1 MMIFISSFIH
11 SNVLS
16 VLLVSP
22 SLEHFPFLLLGRRI
36 LIGVITVNAILLPVW
51 TRGEN
56 PEHFI

>member
-22 SLEHFPFLLLGRRI
+22 SLEHFSFLLLGRRI